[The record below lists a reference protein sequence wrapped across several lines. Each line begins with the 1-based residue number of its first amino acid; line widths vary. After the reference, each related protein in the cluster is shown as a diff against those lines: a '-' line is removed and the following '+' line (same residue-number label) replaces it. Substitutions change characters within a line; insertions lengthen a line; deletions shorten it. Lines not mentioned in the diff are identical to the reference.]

1 MQSSEILSPKAV
13 LDLGAAIDV
22 AVSAAHAGAA
32 ILQSYAHHR
41 SDLIIDHKARNDLV
55 SQADREAEAAILD
68 VLRER
73 SPAFGIVAEE
83 TGGQA
88 QGPATWYIDPLDG
101 TTNFLSGIPHYA
113 VSIAL
118 VAHAGTQASPG
129 VP

>member
-1 MQSSEILSPKAV
+1 M

-101 TTNFLSGIPHYA
+101 TTNFLSGIPITRVHR
-113 VSIAL
+113 L
-118 VAHAGTQASPG
+118 GRPRRHPGVARRAAARRHAGG
-129 VP
+129 RRGL